1 MKKIMLWNLGLSK
14 RNILNFRPK
23 KALHVKYYKK
33 HGKFLLEITRDTLID
48 RLCQKIFKVPGKSTL
63 ELDDI
68 GNKVWSLCDGE
79 KTLGEV
85 ATSIQAEFGS
95 RIEPALPRLMTFM
108 RLLHNNRLIT
118 WEGQ

>member
-1 MKKIMLWNLGLSK
+1 MLWNLGLSK
-14 RNILNFRPK
+14 RNILNFKPRK
-23 KALHVKYYKK
+23 SLNVKHYRK
-33 HGKFLLEITRDTLID
+33 HGKFWLEITRDTLID
-48 RLCQKIFKVPGKSTL
+48 KFCQKIFNVPGKSTL

-68 GNKVWSLCDGE
+68 GNKVWSLCDGK

-85 ATSIQAEFGS
+85 AVYLDAEFGS
-95 RIEPALPRLMTFM
+95 QIEPVLPRLMTFM

>member
-1 MKKIMLWNLGLSK
+1 M
-14 RNILNFRPK
+14 NFKPRK
-23 KALHVKYYKK
+23 SLHVKHYRK

-48 RLCQKIFKVPGKSTL
+48 RFCQKIFNVPRKSTL

-68 GNKVWSLCDGE
+68 GNKVWSLCDG
-79 KTLGEV
+79 KKNLGEV
-85 ATSIQAEFGS
+85 AAYLEAEFGS
-95 RIEPALPRLMTFM
+95 QIEPVLPRLMTFM